1 MFGFYCKVSTFC
13 LPLQGLNQPAKVII
27 SANLCKTMRELDKKF
42 YKIGDVSEILGI
54 PESTLRYWETQ
65 FTIIRP
71 KRNKKNIRYYTPND
85 IEIISKVYYLVKE
98 KGLKLDAAQAQIRH
112 NRDGVDKRFD
122 AIAQLKNIR
131 QQLVA
136 FQQALDELFPE
147 QSNS

>member
-1 MFGFYCKVSTFC
+1 M
-13 LPLQGLNQPAKVII
+13 QGYIQPAKVVNSI
-27 SANLCKTMRELDKKF
+27 NLCKTMQELDKKF

-65 FTIIRP
+65 FTIIKP
-71 KRNKKNIRYYTPND
+71 KRNKKNIRYYTPHD

-122 AIAQLKNIR
+122 AIEQLKNIR
-131 QQLVA
+131 EQLVA
-136 FQQALDELFPE
+136 FQKALDELFPDK
-147 QSNS
+147 QA

>member
-1 MFGFYCKVSTFC
+1 M
-13 LPLQGLNQPAKVII
+13 QGYFQPAKVNNSI
-27 SANLCKTMRELDKKF
+27 NLCKAMQELDKKF

-54 PESTLRYWETQ
+54 PESTLRYWESQ

-122 AIAQLKNIR
+122 AIEQLKDIK
-131 QQLVA
+131 QQLLA
-136 FQQALDELFPE
+136 FQDALDQLFPDTPATK
-147 QSNS
+147 

>member
-1 MFGFYCKVSTFC
+1 MQGCK
-13 LPLQGLNQPAKVII
+13 QAAKLLI
-27 SANLCKTMRELDKKF
+27 SINLCKTMQELDKKF

-112 NRDGVDKRFD
+112 NRDGVDKRFN
-122 AIAQLKNIR
+122 AIEQLKNIR
-131 QQLVA
+131 KQLVA
-136 FQQALDELFPE
+136 FQHALDELFPD
-147 QSNS
+147 QPNA

>member
-1 MFGFYCKVSTFC
+1 M
-13 LPLQGLNQPAKVII
+13 LN
-27 SANLCKTMRELDKKF
+27 LDKKF

-65 FTIIRP
+65 FTIIKPR
-71 KRNKKNIRYYTPND
+71 RNKKNIRFYTPND

-122 AIAQLKNIR
+122 AIEQLKNIR
-131 QQLVA
+131 EQLVA
-136 FQQALDELFPE
+136 FQAALDDLFPR
-147 QSNS
+147 

>member
-1 MFGFYCKVSTFC
+1 
-13 LPLQGLNQPAKVII
+13 
-27 SANLCKTMRELDKKF
+27 MRELDKKF

-98 KGLKLDAAQAQIRH
+98 KGLKLDAAQIRH

-122 AIAQLKNIR
+122 AIEQLKGIK
-131 QQLVA
+131 QQLQA
-136 FQQALDELFPE
+136 FQTALDDLFPDIPAAK
-147 QSNS
+147 

>member
-1 MFGFYCKVSTFC
+1 M
-13 LPLQGLNQPAKVII
+13 PELN
-27 SANLCKTMRELDKKF
+27 KKF

-122 AIAQLKNIR
+122 AIERLKEIKAQL
-131 QQLVA
+131 VE
-136 FQQALDELFPE
+136 FQQALDQVYP
-147 QSNS
+147 NIPAAK

>member
-1 MFGFYCKVSTFC
+1 MRSCK
-13 LPLQGLNQPAKVII
+13 QPAKLII
-27 SANLCKTMRELDKKF
+27 SLYLCKTMRELDKKF

-65 FTIIRP
+65 FTIIKP

-122 AIAQLKNIR
+122 AIEQLKGIKE
-131 QQLVA
+131 QLLG
-136 FQQALDELFPE
+136 FQRTLDEIFP
-147 QSNS
+147 NIPAAR

>member
-1 MFGFYCKVSTFC
+1 MRGRK
-13 LPLQGLNQPAKVII
+13 QPAKLII
-27 SANLCKTMRELDKKF
+27 SLYLCKTMRELDKKF

-65 FTIIRP
+65 FTIIKP

-122 AIAQLKNIR
+122 AIEQLKGIKE
-131 QQLVA
+131 QLLG
-136 FQQALDELFPE
+136 FQRTLDEIFP
-147 QSNS
+147 NIPAAR

>member
-1 MFGFYCKVSTFC
+1 MQCC
-13 LPLQGLNQPAKVII
+13 NQLAKLV
-27 SANLCKTMRELDKKF
+27 NNLYLCKTMQELDKKF

-85 IEIISKVYYLVKE
+85 IETISKVYYLVKE

-122 AIAQLKNIR
+122 AIEQLKAIKNE
-131 QQLVA
+131 LLK
-136 FQQALDELFPE
+136 FQNTLDELFPGA
-147 QSNS
+147 SMPK

>member
-1 MFGFYCKVSTFC
+1 MRCY
-13 LPLQGLNQPAKVII
+13 NQPAKLII
-27 SANLCKTMRELDKKF
+27 SINLYKTMRELNKKF

-54 PESTLRYWETQ
+54 PESTLRYWESQ
-65 FTIIRP
+65 FTIIKP

-122 AIAQLKNIR
+122 AIEQLKSIR
-131 QQLVA
+131 EQLVG
-136 FQQALDELFPE
+136 FQKTLDEIFPDV
-147 QSNS
+147 SPAR

>member
-1 MFGFYCKVSTFC
+1 MPSCY
-13 LPLQGLNQPAKVII
+13 QPAKLLNSIH
-27 SANLCKTMRELDKKF
+27 LCNTMQNLDKKF

-65 FTIIRP
+65 FTIIKPR
-71 KRNKKNIRYYTPND
+71 RNKKNIRYYTPND

-122 AIAQLKNIR
+122 AIEQLKNIR
-131 QQLVA
+131 EQLVA
-136 FQQALDELFPE
+136 FQNALDNLYPG
-147 QSNS
+147 

>member
-1 MFGFYCKVSTFC
+1 
-13 LPLQGLNQPAKVII
+13 
-27 SANLCKTMRELDKKF
+27 MRELDKKF

-65 FTIIRP
+65 FTIIKP

-112 NRDGVDKRFD
+112 NREGVDKRFD
-122 AIAQLKNIR
+122 AIEQLKNIR
-131 QQLVA
+131 EQLVG
-136 FQQALDELFPE
+136 FQNTLDEVFPDIAP
-147 QSNS
+147 SR

>member
-1 MFGFYCKVSTFC
+1 MRCC
-13 LPLQGLNQPAKVII
+13 NQPAKVINSI
-27 SANLCKTMRELDKKF
+27 NLCKTMRELDKKF

-112 NRDGVDKRFD
+112 NREGVDKRFD
-122 AIAQLKNIR
+122 AIEQLKDIK
-131 QQLVA
+131 QQLQS
-136 FQQALDELFPE
+136 FQNALDTLFPDIPAAK
-147 QSNS
+147 